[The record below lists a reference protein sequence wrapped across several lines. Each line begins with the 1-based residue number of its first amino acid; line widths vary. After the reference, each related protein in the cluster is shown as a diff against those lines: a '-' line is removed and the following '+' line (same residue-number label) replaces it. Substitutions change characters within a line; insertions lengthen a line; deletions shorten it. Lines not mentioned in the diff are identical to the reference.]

1 VIDLHNHILF
11 KIDDGPDTLSDSLE
25 MASLLSRC
33 GYRHIVAT
41 PHTVPGTTWVPS
53 TDSIKDHIAKI
64 DQAAKDGGLD
74 LKILPGMEIS
84 FDPQLLDLLND
95 KKLFTLGGKFSSCLL
110 IEAPFHRFPLGWE
123 QLVFEIISK
132 NYLILLA
139 HPERCAQVVQNPQI
153 IDNLINAGVYIQVNW
168 GSFLGEYG
176 RSAKRTARNLAEK
189 GQIHCLATDA
199 HNPRDCQFA
208 LLRDAADN
216 VQQLIGPKNLVRI
229 ARENPLRIL
238 RGKPPLQMMKSE
250 SANEPKKS
258 TCTKFGNDF
267 SVPVATP

>member
-11 KIDDGPDTLSDSLE
+11 KIDDGPDTLSDSIE
-25 MASLLSRC
+25 MASLLSTC
-33 GYRHIVAT
+33 GYSHVVAT
-41 PHTVPGTTWVPS
+41 PHTVPGATWIPS
-53 TDSIKDHIAKI
+53 TDSIKDQITK
-64 DQAAKDGGLD
+64 AAGRD

-84 FDPQLLDLLND
+84 FDPQLLNLLNG

-132 NYLILLA
+132 NFMILLA
-139 HPERCAQVVQNPQI
+139 HPERCAQLVQNPQI
-153 IDNLINAGVYIQVNW
+153 IDHLINAGVYIQVNW

-176 RSAKRTARNLAEK
+176 RSAKKTARHLAEK

-208 LLRDAADN
+208 LLRDAADK
-216 VQQLIGPKNLVRI
+216 VQQLVGSKNLVRI

-238 RGKPPLQMMKSE
+238 KGKPPLSMMKSE
-250 SANEPKKS
+250 SAKEPKKS
-258 TCTKFGNDF
+258 TCTKFSNDTP
-267 SVPVATP
+267 VPVGTA

>member
-25 MASLLSRC
+25 MARLLSKC
-33 GYRHIVAT
+33 GYRHVVAT
-41 PHTVPGTTWVPS
+41 PHTIPGTTWIPT
-53 TDSIKDHIAKI
+53 TDSIKDHITKI
-64 DQAAKDGGLD
+64 NQALKAGGLD

-95 KKLFTLGGKFSSCLL
+95 KKLFTLGGKISSCLL

-132 NYLILLA
+132 NFMILLA
-139 HPERCAQVVQNPQI
+139 HPERCAQLVKNSQI
-153 IDNLINAGVYIQVNW
+153 IDHLINAGVYIQVNW

-176 RSAKRTARNLAEK
+176 RAAKRTARHLAEK

-216 VQQLIGPKNLVRI
+216 VQQLIGSKNLVRI

-238 RGKPPLQMMKSE
+238 QGKLPLPMMKSE

-258 TCTKFGNDF
+258 ACTKFCNDF
-267 SVPVATP
+267 TVPVATP

>member
-11 KIDDGPDTLSDSLE
+11 KIDDGPDTLSGCLE
-25 MASLLSRC
+25 MASLLSKC
-33 GYRHIVAT
+33 GYRHVVAT

-64 DQAAKDGGLD
+64 NRALKAWGLD

-95 KKLFTLGGKFSSCLL
+95 KKLFTLGGKISSCLL

-123 QLVFEIISK
+123 KLVFEIISH
-132 NYLILLA
+132 NYIILLA
-139 HPERCAQVVQNPQI
+139 HPERCAQVAQNTQF
-153 IDNLINAGVYIQVNW
+153 IDHLINAGVYIQVNW

-176 RSAKRTARNLAEK
+176 QMAKRTARRLAER
-189 GQIHCLATDA
+189 GQIHSLATDA
-199 HNPRDCQFA
+199 HNPQDCQFA

-216 VQQLIGPKNLVRI
+216 VQQLIGSKNLVRI

-238 RGKPPLQMMKSE
+238 QGKLPLPMMKSE
-250 SANEPKKS
+250 PANEHKKS

-267 SVPVATP
+267 LVPAATP